1 MSNRI
6 RLLAALAAVACST
19 VACGADAPAAATP
32 AAGATP
38 SAATTPAASS
48 ADQSTIAYYAL
59 GYQLGR
65 DLASTEDRSQSMV
78 EGVKDGRAG
87 TPPKYT
93 EEQMQAA
100 MQQLGQQVNEQRAKA
115 AAADAEKQNAASKA
129 FLAANAPKPGVK
141 TTASGLQYKVVSE
154 GAGKKPTAND
164 TVTVNYRGTLLDGSE
179 FDSSYKRGEPATFP
193 VGGVIAGWT
202 EALQLMKEGSKYQL
216 FIPANL
222 AYGDRGPLANRLLIF
237 DVELIKIEPPGT
249 AQPAK

>member
-1 MSNRI
+1 MFNRI
-6 RLLAALAAVACST
+6 RLLGALAAVACST
-19 VACGADAPAAATP
+19 VACGADKPATAATP
-32 AAGATP
+32 AETAT
-38 SAATTPAASS
+38 AAKPASG

-65 DLASTEDRSQSMV
+65 DLASTEDRSQSML

-93 EEQMQAA
+93 EQEMQTA

-115 AAADAEKQNAASKA
+115 AAADAEKQNVASKA
-129 FLAANAPKPGVK
+129 FLAENGAKAGVK
-141 TTASGLQYKVVSE
+141 TTASGLQYKVVTE
-154 GAGKKPTAND
+154 GTGKKPTVDD
-164 TVTVNYRGTLLDGSE
+164 TVTVNYRGTLLDGTE

-193 VGGVIAGWT
+193 VSGVIAGWT

-237 DVELIKIEPPGT
+237 DVELIKVEPPG
-249 AQPAK
+249 AAAPK